1 MCMCRCAALEFCRRV
16 VQSEVDQPGNPQI
29 GADERQA
36 LLRDVVD
43 VAGIEACLSSCPQ
56 GIAFRNVVRKL
67 IPLLEESRAG
77 IRDIGDAQ
85 RVCRGLEMLCLIMR
99 SVRYKQLGMAS
110 FVEALGV
117 EYDGEQLVRSL
128 IAQACRV
135 LEHEGSSNFC
145 CTLALKLLNVLAG
158 TRVAEKDA
166 VILQWLWEGG
176 TLTVV
181 GRLLENHRRFRHC
194 LSLDTAVLQ
203 VCVGLNNLSASSA
216 AACNYADLGD
226 GISSVRCM
234 LAVLE
239 SVAVLADIACN
250 HMLTAKTRKAST
262 YESLLLG
269 KPVVIVD
276 PKITGDLL
284 AEGGTAAGQMCYAE
298 AFALGFYYLSSRHRR
313 QLVEAFSARI
323 PGTGGTSDSSTCNSP
338 TLHAHAAR
346 LSRR

>member
-1 MCMCRCAALEFCRRV
+1 
-16 VQSEVDQPGNPQI
+16 
-29 GADERQA
+29 
-36 LLRDVVD
+36 
-43 VAGIEACLSSCPQ
+43 
-56 GIAFRNVVRKL
+56 
-67 IPLLEESRAG
+67 
-77 IRDIGDAQ
+77 
-85 RVCRGLEMLCLIMR
+85 MR
-99 SVRYKQLGMAS
+99 SVRYKQLGMVS

-135 LEHEGSSNFC
+135 LEHESSSNFC

-203 VCVGLNNLSASSA
+203 VCVGLSNLSASSA

-226 GISSVRCM
+226 GISSARCM

-269 KPVVIVD
+269 KPVVILD

-298 AFALGFYYLSSRHRR
+298 AFALGFYYLSTRHRR

-323 PGTGGTSDSSTCNSP
+323 PGGGGSRHSPTCTTHSPTCTTDSPTCTSP
-338 TLHAHAAR
+338 TLHAHAER
-346 LSRR
+346 LSSAGVAGVAGGETGKGVSRGVARGGGGECEMSARGPDGLPLCFGSLLLFLSLLLHRPTGKAAR